1 MKAILALLAVMGI
14 LFSIQ
19 MIEPALTEISEGETI
34 DIGTMGPGQT
44 IELQIFPKVYEGGI
58 NGIGGNYDLAYAT
71 NLPSGWSTKQSKLY
85 GNPLQVTITADPY
98 TEEGSYTIPV
108 IVEDEG
114 DGEKLGKVKFY
125 VRIQISEDVMDF
137 STSPKSR
144 KAGIGQPAQ
153 FQITINNKGD
163 AGDTFR
169 VSATGVPKWEFT
181 KMVYVPP
188 KGSKTVIYEV
198 AGFEEETYSSMITVQ
213 SSTAPRVGGSEPI
226 SLEVY
231 PDLLSDYKAVN
242 NGALLFPVIEAPV
255 YALVG
260 LLSNLW

>member
-1 MKAILALLAVMGI
+1 MKAIFVLLVAMGV

-44 IELQIFPKVYEGGI
+44 IELQIHPKVYTGGV
-58 NGIGGNYDLAYAT
+58 NGIGGTYDRAYAT
-71 NLPSGWSTKQSKLY
+71 NLPPGWTAKPSKLY

-98 TEEGSYTIPV
+98 TEVGTYTIPV
-108 IVEDEG
+108 VVEDEG
-114 DGEKLGKVKFY
+114 NGEKLGNVRFY
-125 VRIQISEDVMDF
+125 VRIEIREDVMDF
-137 STSPKSR
+137 TVSPQSKR
-144 KAGIGQPAQ
+144 VGIGQPAQ
-153 FQITINNKGD
+153 FQITVNNKGN

-169 VSATGVPKWEFT
+169 ISATGVPRWEFT

-188 KGSKTVIYEV
+188 KGSKTILYEV
-198 AGFEEETYSSMITVQ
+198 AGFEEETYSSMISVQ
-213 SSTAPRVGGSEPI
+213 SSAAPRVGASAPI

-255 YALVG
+255 YALIG